1 MAAKSNASRS
11 APGPV
16 HRAFALLQTIVAADA
31 PLGVRELARRS
42 GLPRSTV
49 GRTVGILEETGMVS
63 RDLEGFV
70 VPGSALATL
79 TRANGH
85 ATPLLRDQFRPL
97 LRELVERFGESSALG
112 LDDGDAFLYL
122 SIERGPGPVQVA
134 DSTWQRYAFHV
145 VAAGIMSM
153 AYWDA
158 ARLAGYLETNIEPA
172 TEHSVID
179 PKRIVKRLGRARADG
194 FVWTDQELDLEIN
207 GLAAPIVDSRGA
219 LVAVMSI
226 YGPAYRFSETVSPG
240 LGAELRDLVAT
251 RAATLLHD

>member
-1 MAAKSNASRS
+1 MAAKTNVSRN

-16 HRAFALLQTIVAADA
+16 HRAFALLQTIVAADS
-31 PLGVRELARRS
+31 PVGVRELARRS
-42 GLPRSTV
+42 GLPRATT
-49 GRTVGILEETGMVS
+49 GRTVGILEELGMVS
-63 RDLEGFV
+63 RNLEGSV

-79 TRANGH
+79 TRGGGH

-145 VAAGIMSM
+145 IAPGVMSM

-158 ARLAGYLETNIEPA
+158 GRLDAYLANELEPA
-172 TEHSVID
+172 TDHSVTD
-179 PKRIVKRLGRARADG
+179 PKRIAKRLRKARADG
-194 FVWTDQELDLEIN
+194 FVWTDQELDLEVN
-207 GLAAPIVDSRGA
+207 GLASPIVDSRGA

-226 YGPAYRFSETVSPG
+226 YGPAYRFSEIVSPRVG
-240 LGAELRDLVAT
+240 PEFRDLVAA
-251 RAATLLHD
+251 RAAALLHE